1 MKKVLYIFMSIIL
14 LASCQKDA
22 CVQTPEE
29 AVVTFD
35 VQTPVEFEVKSGENG
50 TGSEINALW
59 YGVYHKK
66 GDGSYKYMNDMSAY
80 RTVDNASQK
89 ISVPI
94 TLFKDQEYK
103 IAFIAQHRSSDG
115 VYTYILKDGQ
125 TVLSE
130 EQFAEM
136 VLNPKAEIANGEQLD
151 AFVYWEKTGV
161 IKHDNKKEI
170 TLSRPLAQINIT
182 TTATTKPA
190 SIDVTVKSGTTQIAN
205 FAGLTCTDNHLA
217 TVYILPPASGKVTLD
232 LTKYDDDKNIIG
244 TKNIPDV
251 AVAKNFKTNIQGEI

>member
-1 MKKVLYIFMSIIL
+1 MSIIL

-50 TGSEINALW
+50 TGSKINALW

-80 RTVDNASQK
+80 RTVDNASEK

-103 IAFIAQHRSSDG
+103 IAFIAQHRSDKG

-130 EQFAEM
+130 DQFAEM
-136 VLNPKAEIANGEQLD
+136 VLNPKAVIANGEQLD

-205 FAGLTCTDNHLA
+205 FAGLACSGEHLA

-232 LTKYDDDKNIIG
+232 LTMYDANRQQIG

-251 AVAKNFKTNIQGEI
+251 SVAKNFKTNIQGEI

>member
-35 VQTPVEFEVKSGENG
+35 VQTPVEFEVKSEENG
-50 TGSEINALW
+50 TGSKINALW

-66 GDGSYKYMNDMSAY
+66 GEDNYVYMNDMSAY
-80 RTVDNASQK
+80 VTVDNASEK

-130 EQFAEM
+130 EEFAEM
-136 VLNPKAEIANGEQLD
+136 VLNPKAEIANGEL
-151 AFVYWEKTGV
+151 
-161 IKHDNKKEI
+161 KKAVED
-170 TLSRPLAQINIT
+170 QGY
-182 TTATTKPA
+182 
-190 SIDVTVKSGTTQIAN
+190 DVT
-205 FAGLTCTDNHLA
+205 D
-217 TVYILPPASGKVTLD
+217 
-232 LTKYDDDKNIIG
+232 
-244 TKNIPDV
+244 
-251 AVAKNFKTNIQGEI
+251 IQ